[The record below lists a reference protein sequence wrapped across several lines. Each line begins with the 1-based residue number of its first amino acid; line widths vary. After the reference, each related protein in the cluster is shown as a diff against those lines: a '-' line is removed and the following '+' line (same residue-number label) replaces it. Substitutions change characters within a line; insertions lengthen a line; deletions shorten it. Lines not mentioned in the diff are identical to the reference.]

1 MTFFQLAWLFFIYS
15 FLGWLGEVLATA
27 VRQRRYLDRGV
38 LGGPWCLIYGISGV
52 LITVGFHEL
61 AVERRVFFLFL
72 FSAVLATAVEWIG
85 GHILE
90 RTTHARWWDYSH
102 RKFNL
107 DGYICLQASIL
118 WGLLGVAAAMWVAPL
133 LLTAF
138 GLMPALLRQVII
150 WVLVGLLALDGIGT
164 LLTLAGVRHVAPQA
178 EDVHHRL
185 TNITLRMGL
194 WILARTESRMMRA
207 YPQADMTRRKKEKS
221 ATFAPGASFYKLFL
235 LFFIGSFLG
244 DIVETIFCKLTMGE
258 WMSRSSL
265 VWGPFSVVWGMAL
278 ALCTLLMYR
287 YKDKTAGWLFVAGT
301 LLGGAY
307 EYLCSVLSELVF
319 GAVFWDY
326 SHIPFNMGGR
336 VNLLYCFFWGF
347 AAVAWFKIFFPPLSA
362 WIEKQPKRPAT
373 AVTWV
378 LIVFMVVDCLVSAAA
393 LGRYTARMEGTPP
406 ANAIEQ
412 TIDEAFPDS
421 YMHRVYPKY
430 KYCG

>member
-38 LGGPWCLIYGISGV
+38 LGGPWCLIYGVSGV

-307 EYLCSVLSELVF
+307 EQV
-319 GAVFWDY
+319 
-326 SHIPFNMGGR
+326 I
-336 VNLLYCFFWGF
+336 VN
-347 AAVAWFKIFFPPLSA
+347 
-362 WIEKQPKRPAT
+362 
-373 AVTWV
+373 
-378 LIVFMVVDCLVSAAA
+378 IVF
-393 LGRYTARMEGTPP
+393 R
-406 ANAIEQ
+406 
-412 TIDEAFPDS
+412 
-421 YMHRVYPKY
+421 
-430 KYCG
+430 

>member
-38 LGGPWCLIYGISGV
+38 LGGPWCLIYGIFRRADHGRLPRTGRGGAGCSSCSCSARCWPPRLSG
-52 LITVGFHEL
+52 
-61 AVERRVFFLFL
+61 
-72 FSAVLATAVEWIG
+72 SAAISWSAPPT
-85 GHILE
+85 
-90 RTTHARWWDYSH
+90 ARWWDYSH

-178 EDVHHRL
+178 EGGGKNVHHRL
-185 TNITLRMGL
+185 SNITLRMGL

-207 YPQADMTRRKKEKS
+207 YPQADLTRRKKEKS

-326 SHIPFNMGGR
+326 SHIPFNLGGPCQPA
-336 VNLLYCFFWGF
+336 VLLLLGLCGGGVVQNLLP
-347 AAVAWFKIFFPPLSA
+347 AAFRL
-362 WIEKQPKRPAT
+362 
-373 AVTWV
+373 
-378 LIVFMVVDCLVSAAA
+378 D
-393 LGRYTARMEGTPP
+393 
-406 ANAIEQ
+406 
-412 TIDEAFPDS
+412 
-421 YMHRVYPKY
+421 
-430 KYCG
+430 